1 MKKLTYLFLALLML
15 ACTTDDN
22 NNVDNTNTLEKE
34 WLYTHT
40 ALEATATSST
50 TLVIPFTA
58 DIFAFS
64 DRPNREHK
72 YISGG
77 EFASYWNDYDD
88 ENSFKIDPPNAVLTW
103 VDADGVSEVE
113 VVITDANFDGNNVIY
128 TIENTTITANQ
139 SFEDVS
145 LFVDANGS
153 TNAVYL
159 ASNGLTVKASA
170 GAQNNEQGRI
180 GNITFTVVNLETLKF
195 EISQGGDVSTLCTSL
210 VTDMVN
216 LFNDNTAFNQDISSW
231 DVSNVT
237 DMSGMFYGSPFN
249 QDISSWD
256 LGSVTNMDSMFQ
268 NATSFNQDNSSWDV
282 SNVISMSGMFQNAT
296 AFNQDI
302 SSWDVSS
309 VTVMSEMFIN
319 ASAFNQDISSWSV
332 DNVTNCVDFSD
343 GAPLTEANT
352 PNFTNCPNIYL
363 DTNGVTIKANAVSA
377 NGYSE
382 EVNGVTYTVVDLST
396 LNTMISNGD
405 DVTKVVTSLIT
416 DMKNLFQ
423 NNTTFNQDISTW
435 DVSNVTDMNSTFEG
449 TSFNQDISNWDVSN
463 VTTMYYMFED
473 SPFNQDISSWDVSSS
488 ITDTSGMFRGTPFNQ
503 DISSWDVS
511 NVINMD
517 NMFEDSPFNQ
527 DISSWDVSNVLGMLG
542 MFQNATA
549 FNQDISS
556 WDVSSVTSCGNFSDG
571 APLTEANTPNFTNCT
586 P

>member
-1 MKKLTYLFLALLML
+1 MKKLSYLFLALLML
-15 ACTTDDN
+15 SCTTDDN

-145 LFVDANGS
+145 LFVDANVS

-210 VTDMVN
+210 VTDMEN
-216 LFNDNTAFNQDISSW
+216 LFQNNTTFNQDISSWDVSNVTNMRAMFQNTNDFNPDISNWDTSNVTTMYYMFSGSDFNQDISSWDVSSVSGGQGMNRMFNSAQAFNQDISSWDVSNVIEMNAMFEDASAFNQDISSW

-237 DMSGMFYGSPFN
+237 N
-249 QDISSWD
+249 CW
-256 LGSVTNMDSMFQ
+256 
-268 NATSFNQDNSSWDV
+268 SF
-282 SNVISMSGMFQNAT
+282 
-296 AFNQDI
+296 
-302 SSWDVSS
+302 
-309 VTVMSEMFIN
+309 SEN
-319 ASAFNQDISSWSV
+319 
-332 DNVTNCVDFSD
+332 
-343 GAPLTEANT
+343 
-352 PNFTNCPNIYL
+352 
-363 DTNGVTIKANAVSA
+363 
-377 NGYSE
+377 
-382 EVNGVTYTVVDLST
+382 
-396 LNTMISNGD
+396 
-405 DVTKVVTSLIT
+405 
-416 DMKNLFQ
+416 
-423 NNTTFNQDISTW
+423 
-435 DVSNVTDMNSTFEG
+435 
-449 TSFNQDISNWDVSN
+449 
-463 VTTMYYMFED
+463 
-473 SPFNQDISSWDVSSS
+473 
-488 ITDTSGMFRGTPFNQ
+488 
-503 DISSWDVS
+503 
-511 NVINMD
+511 
-517 NMFEDSPFNQ
+517 
-527 DISSWDVSNVLGMLG
+527 
-542 MFQNATA
+542 
-549 FNQDISS
+549 
-556 WDVSSVTSCGNFSDG
+556 